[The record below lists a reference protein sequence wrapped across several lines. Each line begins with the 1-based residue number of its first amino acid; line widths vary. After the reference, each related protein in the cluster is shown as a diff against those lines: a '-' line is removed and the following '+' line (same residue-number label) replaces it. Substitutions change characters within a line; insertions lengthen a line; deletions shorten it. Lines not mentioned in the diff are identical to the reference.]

1 MDLRA
6 RGVTVFCGSSPGHA
20 PHFLQAARDLGRSL
34 AEAGAK
40 VVYGGASVGTMGA
53 VADAAL
59 QAGGHV
65 VGIIPQQL
73 VHREV
78 AHARLSES
86 IVVASMHAR
95 KALMSERCDA
105 YVVLPGGYGTWDE
118 LFEVVTWKQL
128 GLHVKPI
135 VLVDLDG
142 YYQPLL
148 AQIEQGVAAGFLRP
162 AFRDYIAVV
171 KDVASAMALLA
182 VYEAPV
188 AGIGKWT

>member
-1 MDLRA
+1 M
-6 RGVTVFCGSSPGHA
+6 
-20 PHFLQAARDLGRSL
+20 
-34 AEAGAK
+34 
-40 VVYGGASVGTMGA
+40 
-53 VADAAL
+53 
-59 QAGGHV
+59 
-65 VGIIPQQL
+65 
-73 VHREV
+73 
-78 AHARLSES
+78 
-86 IVVASMHAR
+86 
-95 KALMSERCDA
+95 
-105 YVVLPGGYGTWDE
+105 
-118 LFEVVTWKQL
+118 TWKQL